1 MVEIDRELTM
11 ENGKLKIKNKNSSL
25 SIVNCQLILQV
36 HDELL
41 FECDPKIIKAVAIM
55 IKEKMEN
62 ALKLSV
68 PVVVDLKVGPNW
80 GEMKQL
86 KV

>member
-1 MVEIDRELTM
+1 MSLKSSDK
-11 ENGKLKIKNKNSSL
+11 ENLKADSERSER
-25 SIVNCQLILQV
+25 SESCSLILQV

-41 FECDPKIIKAVAIM
+41 FECTPRSLGEVGKMV
-55 IKEKMEN
+55 KEKMEN

-68 PVVVDLKVGPNW
+68 PVVVDLKVGKNW
-80 GEMKQL
+80 GEMKPI

>member
-1 MVEIDRELTM
+1 M
-11 ENGKLKIKNKNSSL
+11 KIKKKNSPL

-41 FECDPKIIKAVAIM
+41 FEVEPKNLQKVA
-55 IKEKMEN
+55 KLVKDKMEN

-68 PVVVDLKVGPNW
+68 PVVVDLKVGKNW
-80 GEMKQL
+80 GEMKKL
-86 KV
+86 AV